1 MDYIK
6 SFEQFVSE
14 SDNSE
19 IQPEKKHMVAEAI
32 EHEPRLIPAI
42 TEILN
47 AQIAN
52 ELNSSQIYRSMSAW
66 LDDKGW
72 IGGSALFF
80 KYAEEELAHMTK
92 IYKYL
97 YEKNCRAIVPACAA
111 PAIDYA
117 GVRELTE
124 AGLQHEIQVTTNW
137 TNIANLAKENN
148 DHDTFSFAMAFVNE
162 QREEEEK
169 LRNILFKMDL
179 EMPNYELDELF
190 ADLVG

>member
-1 MDYIK
+1 MEHFK
-6 SFEQFVSE
+6 SFEQFIAE
-14 SDNSE
+14 SSNIE
-19 IQPEKKHMVAEAI
+19 TTVEKKHMVAEAI

-111 PAIDYA
+111 PAIDYV

-124 AGLQHEIQVTTNW
+124 AGLQHEFEVTTNW

-148 DHDTFSFAMAFVNE
+148 DHDTYTLATAFVNE

-179 EMPNYELDELF
+179 EMPNWKIDELF
-190 ADLVG
+190 SDIIG

>member
-1 MDYIK
+1 MEHFK
-6 SFEQFVSE
+6 TFEQFIAESE
-14 SDNSE
+14 NKE
-19 IQPEKKHMVAEAI
+19 TTVEKKHMVAEAI

-111 PAIDYA
+111 PAIDYT

-124 AGLQHEIQVTTNW
+124 AGLQHEFEVTTNW

-148 DHDTFSFAMAFVNE
+148 DHDTYTFAMAFVNE

-179 EMPNYELDELF
+179 EMPNWKIDELF
-190 ADLVG
+190 SDILG